1 MISLLSKILPY
12 LLLLYFLIRSL
23 GKPIYLLGI
32 PFLMFLRYCIFF
44 ENVKIFAVPGRFS
57 ADFLFAIWLII
68 FWIILRI
75 INTSQFSSKSSNF
88 NSKNERNSL
97 DYIVIGLIIISIID
111 LVIVYVEYLNI
122 ENVLTEFFTIISLFF
137 GYLII
142 KDVLRFYKPNLLSDF
157 LFSIVLINSLASCLY
172 ILHQGLH
179 LTIYKSDEYLSEIFQ
194 GEVITRTFWFMPPL
208 WLFSICYLFVFKKHK
223 PVIFFTLLIIN
234 LLALFISYT
243 RSFLVITIL
252 LIILYYLLTAYK
264 ENNFYPA
271 IKNIFLVALM
281 GLFLFVAISK
291 FFPASTN
298 YFFYRFK
305 ELKQRPYDQSS
316 NSLLYRF
323 ARTSEIINRIDEDK
337 LPLGYGPATS
347 TQESSVYNMEI
358 TTHDLVW
365 TGVVFRWGFIGLV
378 LFVLLYLV
386 SIFKAFSLFIKRDDI
401 LSKLALLFLLVIVS
415 QFIESF
421 ISSTFLSSDR
431 YAMGLWYIAILSSLL
446 LADKNYSDST
456 TKEQNHE

>member
-1 MISLLSKILPY
+1 
-12 LLLLYFLIRSL
+12 
-23 GKPIYLLGI
+23 
-32 PFLMFLRYCIFF
+32 
-44 ENVKIFAVPGRFS
+44 
-57 ADFLFAIWLII
+57 
-68 FWIILRI
+68 
-75 INTSQFSSKSSNF
+75 
-88 NSKNERNSL
+88 
-97 DYIVIGLIIISIID
+97 
-111 LVIVYVEYLNI
+111 
-122 ENVLTEFFTIISLFF
+122 
-137 GYLII
+137 
-142 KDVLRFYKPNLLSDF
+142 
-157 LFSIVLINSLASCLY
+157 
-172 ILHQGLH
+172 
-179 LTIYKSDEYLSEIFQ
+179 
-194 GEVITRTFWFMPPL
+194 
-208 WLFSICYLFVFKKHK
+208 
-223 PVIFFTLLIIN
+223 
-234 LLALFISYT
+234 
-243 RSFLVITIL
+243 
-252 LIILYYLLTAYK
+252 
-264 ENNFYPA
+264 
-271 IKNIFLVALM
+271 
-281 GLFLFVAISK
+281 
-291 FFPASTN
+291 
-298 YFFYRFK
+298 
-305 ELKQRPYDQSS
+305 LKQRPYDQSS